1 MQRLRSIVR
10 RLTRPDD
17 GQDLLEYGVLMALIA
32 VFAMTAVGAL
42 GLKINSAFWQLIV
55 QNL

>member
-10 RLTRPDD
+10 RLLRRDE
-17 GQDLLEYGVLMALIA
+17 GQDLLEYGMVAALVAIVA
-32 VFAMTAVGAL
+32 VVAVGAL
-42 GLKINSAFWQLIV
+42 GQKVNSSFWQLIV